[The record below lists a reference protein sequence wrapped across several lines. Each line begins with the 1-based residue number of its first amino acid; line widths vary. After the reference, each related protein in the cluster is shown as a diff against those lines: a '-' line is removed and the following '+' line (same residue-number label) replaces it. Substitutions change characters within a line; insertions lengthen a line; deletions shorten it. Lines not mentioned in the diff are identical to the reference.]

1 MIHKDGLKFIVPAL
15 LVTAG
20 AYYVNTKVCIDCGL
34 ITAWIIYFFRNPKRY
49 LTKAED
55 AIVAAADGKIVSIT
69 TAMPPAEIPFV
80 KKPVTKISTFLNL
93 FDVHVNAIPV
103 SGKVID
109 IQYHPGQF
117 LNASRDKA
125 SDLNERNSIVI
136 EYGSGQ
142 KLAVVQIAGLIARRI
157 RCDLKIGDQ
166 VTQGQIFGIIR
177 FGSRV
182 DIYFD
187 KEITPLVAV
196 GQRSRMIETI
206 LTSREND

>member
-1 MIHKDGLKFIVPAL
+1 MIHKDGLKFILPAII
-15 LVTAG
+15 VTVG
-20 AYYVNTKVCIDCGL
+20 AYYLNVKFGITWGL
-34 ITAWIIYFFRNPKRY
+34 ITAWMIYFFRNPKRY
-49 LTKAED
+49 LTKSD
-55 AIVAAADGKIVSIT
+55 GAIIAAAEGKIVSIT
-69 TAMPPAEIPFV
+69 MALPPAEIPFV
-80 KKPVTKISTFLNL
+80 DKPVTKISTFLNI

-117 LNASRDKA
+117 FNASMDKA

-136 EYGSGQ
+136 EYGKGR

-157 RCDLKIGDQ
+157 RCDLKVGDE

-182 DIYFD
+182 DVYFD
-187 KEITPLVAV
+187 REVLPLVAV
-196 GQRSRMIETI
+196 GQKSRLIETV
-206 LTSREND
+206 LFH

>member
-1 MIHKDGLKFIVPAL
+1 MCIHKDGFKFILPAIAVTIAAYYINTKFGIECG
-15 LVTAG
+15 LVTA
-20 AYYVNTKVCIDCGL
+20 
-34 ITAWIIYFFRNPKRY
+34 WMIYFFRNPKRCA
-49 LTKAED
+49 TKAEG
-55 AIVAAADGKIVSIT
+55 AIIAAAEGKIVSIT
-69 TAMPPAEIPFV
+69 TAMPPAEITFV
-80 KKPVTKISTFLNL
+80 DNPVTKISTFLNI

-117 LNASRDKA
+117 FNASMDKA

-136 EYGSGQ
+136 EYGDGR
-142 KLAVVQIAGLIARRI
+142 KMAVVQIAGLIARRI
-157 RCDLKIGDQ
+157 RCDLKIGDV

-182 DIYFD
+182 DVYFD

-196 GQRSRMIETI
+196 GQKSRLIETV
-206 LTSREND
+206 LFN

>member
-1 MIHKDGLKFIVPAL
+1 VIHKDGFKFILPAIA
-15 LVTAG
+15 VTAA
-20 AYYVNTKVCIDCGL
+20 AYYINETFGMGCGAV
-34 ITAWIIYFFRNPKRY
+34 TAWMIYFFRNPKRY
-49 LTKAED
+49 LTKAEG
-55 AIVAAADGKIVSIT
+55 AIIAAAEGKIVSIKA
-69 TAMPPAEIPFV
+69 AMPPAEIPFV
-80 KKPVTKISTFLNL
+80 KKPVTKISTFLNI

-103 SGKVID
+103 SGTIID

-117 LNASRDKA
+117 FNASRDKA

-136 EYGSGQ
+136 EYGEGR

-182 DIYFD
+182 DVYFD
-187 KEITPLVAV
+187 HEITPLAAV
-196 GQRSRMIETI
+196 GQKSRLIETV
-206 LTSREND
+206 LFH